1 MSASDS
7 VDSPFYCTEWRPHCF
22 RNPSDKVCCEG
33 TLARFSKLDREHFF
47 SILFRHC
54 PKSVEPA
61 EISFVGG
68 RTRIVK
74 FMRTVLICHA
84 QAPLDR
90 YGLTRW
96 LASFSEF
103 AGVIVLQEKNQR
115 IWRRIRREIQRTG
128 PFRFLDV
135 LGFRAYYQ
143 FFHSRR
149 DARWERAELAKLFRR
164 FPEVSPQSRVL
175 FTHSPNS
182 PEAESFL
189 REARPDM
196 VIARCKTLLK
206 ERIFSLPSAGTFV
219 FHPGICPEYRNAHG
233 CFWALA
239 NGDLEKVGMTLLRID
254 SGVDT
259 GPIYGHFSYGYDE
272 VRESHHVIQQR
283 AVFDNLDKLQARLL
297 DIYADRI
304 EALDVR
310 GRSSQTWGQPW
321 LSRYLAWKH
330 AARER
335 QRNASHLD
343 SVSRRGE

>member
-1 MSASDS
+1 M
-7 VDSPFYCTEWRPHCF
+7 
-22 RNPSDKVCCEG
+22 
-33 TLARFSKLDREHFF
+33 DREHFF
-47 SILFRHC
+47 FNAALDR
-54 PKSVEPA
+54 PKKLTVRRNLVRS
-61 EISFVGG
+61 SG
-68 RTRIVK
+68 TRIAK

-96 LASFSEF
+96 LASFSDL

-115 IWRRIRREIQRTG
+115 IWRRIRRELQRTG

-135 LGFRAYYQ
+135 LGFRLYYQ
-143 FFHSRR
+143 IFHSRR
-149 DARWERAELAKLFRR
+149 DARWEDAELAKVFRR
-164 FPEVSPQSRVL
+164 FPEVLTQSRVL

-189 REARPDM
+189 RDARPNL

-259 GPIYGHFSYGYDE
+259 GPVYGHFSYGYDE
-272 VRESHHVIQQR
+272 IRESHHVIQQR
-283 AVFDNLDKLQARLL
+283 AVFENLDKLQARLL
-297 DIYADRI
+297 DIYADRVG
-304 EALDVR
+304 ALDVR
-310 GRSSQTWGQPW
+310 GRPSQTWGQPW
-321 LSRYLAWKH
+321 LSRYLAWKL